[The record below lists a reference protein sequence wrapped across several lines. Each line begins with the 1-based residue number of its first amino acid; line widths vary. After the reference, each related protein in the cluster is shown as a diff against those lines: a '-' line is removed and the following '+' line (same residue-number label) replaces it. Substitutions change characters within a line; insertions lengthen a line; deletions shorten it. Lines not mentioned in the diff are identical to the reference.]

1 MTDVYQTSMTDL
13 YTTISFGGGGSSG
26 GSGGGGRATLG
37 PGGGSDPGN
46 HQSARTGNGL
56 GTGPLSP
63 TQRNAVTVGYIAMS
77 GSPIGVAGRTA
88 AATVAASRG
97 WSTAGQY

>member
-1 MTDVYQTSMTDL
+1 MKDVYQTAMTDL
-13 YTTISFGGGGSSG
+13 YSTTSFGGGG

-56 GTGPLSP
+56 GTGPLSSR
-63 TQRNAVTVGYIAMS
+63 QHNAVTAGLTAAAV
-77 GSPIGVAGRTA
+77 SPIGRGLQAGA
-88 AATVAASRG
+88 AIAAGYRG
-97 WSTAGQY
+97 YDSPSGR

>member
-1 MTDVYQTSMTDL
+1 MKDVYQTSMTDL
-13 YTTISFGGGGSSG
+13 YSTTSFGGGGGSG

-56 GTGPLSP
+56 GTGPLNQNQ
-63 TQRNAVTVGYIAMS
+63 QRAADLAVNTAVGSIAGPRGALGAAVGTVVS
-77 GSPIGVAGRTA
+77 WGR
-88 AATVAASRG
+88 
-97 WSTAGQY
+97 